1 MATCIKIQR
10 VLVLYLPL
18 KPIYNDTAVSQVI
31 PYLYKI
37 PMGRKN
43 GEDVSGL
50 EAKVKEKL
58 AKLDKVG

>member
-1 MATCIKIQR
+1 MATCIKIQK
-10 VLVLYLPL
+10 VLFLYLPL
-18 KPIYNDTAVSQVI
+18 KPVYNDAAVSQVT
-31 PYLYKI
+31 PYFYKI

-50 EAKVKEKL
+50 EAELKEKL